1 MMFRFVK
8 LVFIVSLL
16 SGCAMVDLND
26 ETKNSIRT
34 YNINEEVTMVGAA
47 YYNGPEGAL
56 AGLGG
61 LVGLASALEGDEARA
76 TNSDLIDAL
85 IKENNI
91 DIKAMVLQN
100 FKEKIA
106 KHPDFGIKTMVS
118 ADEDADVTFNLSV
131 NRYGIGLS
139 APLSNEFRPVVLVFS
154 ELNSKSGEKIWANFS
169 HISEFNSDTAKVP
182 YEEYFKS
189 PELFRDGMQDV
200 IARSIE
206 ELIGL
211 L

>member
-1 MMFRFVK
+1 MFRFVK
-8 LVFIVSLL
+8 VVFMFSVL

-34 YNINEEVTMVGAA
+34 YNINEEVTMAGAA

-61 LVGLASALEGDEARA
+61 LVGLVSALEGDEARA
-76 TNSDLIDAL
+76 SNSELIDAL
-85 IKENNI
+85 IKKNNI

-100 FKEKIA
+100 FKDKIA
-106 KHPDFGIKTMVS
+106 EHPDFGTKTMVS
-118 ADEDADVTFNLSV
+118 ADEDADVTFNLFV
-131 NRYGIGLS
+131 NQYGIGLS
-139 APLSNEFRPVVLVFS
+139 APFSTEFRPAVLVFS
-154 ELNSKSGEKIWANFS
+154 ELKSKSGEKMWANYS
-169 HISEFNSDTAKVP
+169 QISEFNGETAKAP

-200 IARSIE
+200 ISRSVE